1 MFTGLKL
8 RFIFALGVF
17 GLSVGLSSFVIAET
31 DAVYS
36 QSGDVT
42 ANSAVIWGRCNRAR
56 DAYLVV
62 DVSTSRHFD
71 TRFQLLDTEEL
82 QTKLGP
88 LVSVVNADTD
98 YTGSILARELRP
110 DTHYFYRTL
119 CVTRPAEGLA
129 TAEGG
134 RVGEFRTAAAE
145 EQEHAARFIWAADLG
160 GQGWGR
166 NPNLEITTVDRER
179 IRGGYVIFKVMRRL
193 RPDFAVFQGDM
204 IYADNAIPAQK
215 EIPVEVGG
223 GVWIN
228 DPSKDFVAITLD
240 EFRANW
246 KYNLGDE
253 TFRRFLNR
261 TPVYAQWDDHE
272 VTNNWYPGEVLTA
285 EPYGGLS
292 ADVVAERAKQAF
304 FEYNPIRGGPI
315 FRKFQHGKHLEVF
328 LLDERS
334 FRGPN
339 PANSDPNGIEMLG
352 QEQFEWL
359 KRTLKGSKAT
369 WKVIS
374 THDPLSIVTG
384 GEGDRDAWAQ
394 GEAEVLGREVQ
405 LSQLLK
411 FINDE
416 GIKNVVYITSDV
428 HYAAAISY
436 DPERAVFKNFGPFWE
451 FVIGPVHAG
460 AFGPGE
466 LDPSFGS
473 SYEFL
478 RAAGTEEPPLPQNL
492 PPPNLHSFGMID
504 LSHDGQLKVN
514 FIDITG
520 EVLYEKVIDPK

>member
-8 RFIFALGVF
+8 KFIFALGVF

-110 DTHYFYRTL
+110 DAHYFYRTL

-134 RVGEFRTAAAE
+134 RVGEFRTAAGE

-215 EIPVEVGG
+215 E
-223 GVWIN
+223 
-228 DPSKDFVAITLD
+228 
-240 EFRANW
+240 
-246 KYNLGDE
+246 
-253 TFRRFLNR
+253 
-261 TPVYAQWDDHE
+261 
-272 VTNNWYPGEVLTA
+272 
-285 EPYGGLS
+285 
-292 ADVVAERAKQAF
+292 
-304 FEYNPIRGGPI
+304 
-315 FRKFQHGKHLEVF
+315 
-328 LLDERS
+328 
-334 FRGPN
+334 
-339 PANSDPNGIEMLG
+339 
-352 QEQFEWL
+352 
-359 KRTLKGSKAT
+359 
-369 WKVIS
+369 
-374 THDPLSIVTG
+374 TG
-384 GEGDRDAWAQ
+384 GSRWRRLDKRSQQ
-394 GEAEVLGREVQ
+394 GFR
-405 LSQLLK
+405 
-411 FINDE
+411 
-416 GIKNVVYITSDV
+416 
-428 HYAAAISY
+428 SY
-436 DPERAVFKNFGPFWE
+436 H
-451 FVIGPVHAG
+451 IG
-460 AFGPGE
+460 
-466 LDPSFGS
+466 
-473 SYEFL
+473 
-478 RAAGTEEPPLPQNL
+478 
-492 PPPNLHSFGMID
+492 
-504 LSHDGQLKVN
+504 
-514 FIDITG
+514 
-520 EVLYEKVIDPK
+520 